1 MGKEQAGISKMAGL
15 GTIVNV
21 AGILAGCGVGLL
33 LKGGLPK
40 RLQDTISSAVGLCVV
55 FVGITGALKGLMTI
69 NGGSFETRDT
79 LVSVVCMVAGAALGE
94 WINIEYKLQQLGEWC
109 KSRIPAGQV
118 SGTFVETFVS
128 SSLLFCV
135 GAMAIVGALQDG
147 LTGDHSTLFAKS
159 LLDGI
164 SSIVFAA
171 SLGVGVMFSAIAI
184 FLYQG
189 VIAVLASFLSPLL
202 GDAVIAE
209 MTCVGSLL
217 IVALSLNMLNLT
229 KIKVM
234 NLVPAIF
241 LPILLCLWM

>member
-1 MGKEQAGISKMAGL
+1 MAGL

-69 NGGSFETRDT
+69 NGGSFETQDT

-118 SGTFVETFVS
+118 SGTFVEAFVS

-135 GAMAIVGALQDG
+135 GAMAIVGSLEDG
-147 LTGDHSTLFAKS
+147 LSHNYNTLFTKAVM
-159 LLDGI
+159 DGVL
-164 SSIVFAA
+164 SVVFTAA
-171 SLGVGVMFSAIAI
+171 LGIAH
-184 FLYQG
+184 G
-189 VIAVLASFLSPLL
+189 
-202 GDAVIAE
+202 
-209 MTCVGSLL
+209 
-217 IVALSLNMLNLT
+217 
-229 KIKVM
+229 
-234 NLVPAIF
+234 
-241 LPILLCLWM
+241 

>member
-1 MGKEQAGISKMAGL
+1 MAGL

-118 SGTFVETFVS
+118 SGTFVEAFVS

-135 GAMAIVGALQDG
+135 GAMAIVGSLEDG
-147 LTGDHSTLFAKS
+147 LSHNYNTLFTAA
-159 LLDGI
+159 LGI
-164 SSIVFAA
+164 GTAFSVFP
-171 SLGVGVMFSAIAI
+171 VAI
-184 FLYQG
+184 YQG
-189 VIAVLASFLSPLL
+189 SITLLAGLVRPFLTDIMITRVSCIGSILIFGLGLNLVLGSKIKIGNLLPAVFLPVIACVLGF
-202 GDAVIAE
+202 
-209 MTCVGSLL
+209 
-217 IVALSLNMLNLT
+217 
-229 KIKVM
+229 
-234 NLVPAIF
+234 
-241 LPILLCLWM
+241 

>member
-1 MGKEQAGISKMAGL
+1 MAGL

-69 NGGSFETRDT
+69 NGGSFETQDT

-118 SGTFVETFVS
+118 SGTFVEAFVS

-135 GAMAIVGALQDG
+135 GAMAIVGSIQDG
-147 LTGDHSTLFAKS
+147 LTGNATTLYTKAVIDGIVVMVMASVYGKGVLFAA
-159 LLDGI
+159 LP
-164 SSIVFAA
+164 
-171 SLGVGVMFSAIAI
+171 VGVLQGAITACAGLLAPVFS
-184 FLYQG
+184 QP
-189 VIAVLASFLSPLL
+189 VIDNLSFLGSIL
-202 GDAVIAE
+202 IF
-209 MTCVGSLL
+209 CVGVNLAFGTKFK
-217 IVALSLNMLNLT
+217 VANMLPA
-229 KIKVM
+229 
-234 NLVPAIF
+234 LVFGVVFTLVVPY
-241 LPILLCLWM
+241 LPL